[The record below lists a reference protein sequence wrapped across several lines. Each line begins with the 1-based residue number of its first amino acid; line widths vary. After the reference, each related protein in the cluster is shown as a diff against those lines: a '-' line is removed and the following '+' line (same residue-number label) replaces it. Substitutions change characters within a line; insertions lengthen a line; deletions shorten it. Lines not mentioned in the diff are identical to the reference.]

1 MCWLDTPEKCD
12 EKMAAAGGFLQ
23 QTIYFTVPYATTKVR
38 FDEFTGSPEV
48 SFSVEFIGYNNEK
61 RNNILNPLQG
71 GFATTSMM
79 CFIQNACI
87 IKMFS
92 IKELRTSMCARTRV
106 MKEQRTMSLLIQV
119 NKN

>member
-38 FDEFTGSPEV
+38 LDEFTGSPEV

-79 CFIQNACI
+79 CFIQNACM